1 MTDTNSTRPETL
13 DAALRALE
21 EAEAKLR
28 AREGND
34 TGLMRLTE
42 SFRRSEE
49 RFRMLAEG
57 VPNHLLFLDPELRIE
72 FANDVFLQAA
82 GWSVDKATGTHLSEI
97 VGVERFM
104 ERQPYY
110 QRALAGETV
119 SYDSTG
125 AAGSESG
132 FFHFS
137 YRPSFDESGKVRGI
151 FSMATDISERR
162 KIQLE
167 LEAKQAELMRSNKD
181 LEQFAYVASHDLKAP
196 LRAIELLVQ
205 WITEGL
211 NGYDVNKVQENLGLL
226 TKRTQRLNRLLDDLL
241 AYSRA
246 GRKVGAHRMTDT
258 HALVLDVAQMLNPP
272 PTITISIQGQ
282 LPRFPTHPAPLEQ
295 VLRNLISNAV
305 KHHPGP
311 QGRVVVSGQ
320 EQGDHYLF
328 AVEDD
333 GEGIPA
339 QYAERVFE
347 MFQTLK
353 SRDQVEGSGMGLA
366 IVSRIV
372 QWQRGRVWFEP
383 APGGRGTVFKFQW
396 KKHQPQAVSVET
408 KANVETKACV
418 AAK

>member
-1 MTDTNSTRPETL
+1 MNDTHRTRPDTL
-13 DAALRALE
+13 EAALSALD

-28 AREGND
+28 VREGD
-34 TGLMRLTE
+34 ATGIMRLTQMAK
-42 SFRRSEE
+42 RSEE

-57 VPNHLLFLDPELRIE
+57 APNHLLFLDPELRIE
-72 FANDVFLQAA
+72 FANEVFLQAA
-82 GWSVDKATGTHLSEI
+82 GWSADTAIGLHISDI
-97 VGVERFM
+97 VGVERFLQ
-104 ERQPYY
+104 RQPYY
-110 QRALAGETV
+110 ERALAGETV
-119 SYDSTG
+119 SYESTG

-132 FFHFS
+132 YFRFS
-137 YRPSFDESGKVRGI
+137 YRPSFDESGNVRGI
-151 FSMATDISERR
+151 FSMATDISARR
-162 KIQLE
+162 KIELE
-167 LEAKQAELMRSNKD
+167 LEAKQAELLRSNKD

-211 NGYDVNKVQENLGLL
+211 NGYDVNNVQENLGLL

-246 GRKVGAHRMTDT
+246 GRKVGAHRMTDI
-258 HALVLDVAQMLNPP
+258 HALVLDVVQLLNPP
-272 PTITISIQGQ
+272 PTISISIEGQ
-282 LPRFPTHPAPLEQ
+282 LPKFPTHPAPLEQ
-295 VLRNLISNAV
+295 VFRNLISNAI

-311 QGRVVVSGQ
+311 QGRVVVSCQ

-328 AVEDD
+328 AIEDD
-333 GEGIPA
+333 GEGIPP

-366 IVSRIV
+366 IVNRIV

-383 APGGRGTVFKFQW
+383 APAGRGTVFKFQW
-396 KKHQPQAVSVET
+396 KKQQPLA
-408 KANVETKACV
+408 ANVETKAWA